1 MSGHDT
7 HHIVPPRHYVYNII
21 ALTVLM
27 LLTVWAAKQ
36 QFGAFNLPIAL
47 GIAITKATLIVLI
60 FMNVRNGTQL
70 TKVFAFAGFIWLCIM
85 FLFTL
90 TDFVGADLG
99 TPYTPPLPR

>member
-1 MSGHDT
+1 MSDHD

-27 LLTVWAAKQ
+27 VLTVWASYQ
-36 QFGAFNLPIAL
+36 PFGKLNLPIAL
-47 GIAITKATLIVLI
+47 AIAITKATLIVLV

-90 TDFVGADLG
+90 TDFVGVDLG
-99 TPYTPPLPR
+99 SPYTTPIPK